1 MGEGERIGRRTAILA
16 AWADADRA
24 RAVLPADREII
35 EASASLRELIVDVLM
50 ARGHLDE
57 LYDACSMLGRLIAS
71 RGGSPTFASAT
82 LDGASEA
89 LSAKDGAKDAPWLVA
104 ARATVVESFSAA
116 LAENAR
122 READQGWEFPSCAVP
137 LGQAAVAIAAGL
149 PSDDDEQIAAWAAR
163 VAKAAAL
170 SGVRRAVVSGSER
183 ACAALLD
190 AFALVGVEANETP
203 QRLLS
208 S

>member
-1 MGEGERIGRRTAILA
+1 MADRSVILA
-16 AWADADRA
+16 SWAEADRA

-35 EASASLRELIVDVLM
+35 DASASLRGLIVDLLM
-50 ARGHLDE
+50 TRGEADE

-89 LSAKDGAKDAPWLVA
+89 LGTPGATWLVP

-116 LAENAR
+116 LAESAR

-137 LGQAAVAIAAGL
+137 LGQAGVAIAAGL

-170 SGVRRAVVSGSER
+170 AGIRRAVVSGNER
-183 ACAALLD
+183 ACAAVLD
-190 AFALVGVEANETP
+190 ALALVGIEAQQTP
-203 QRLLS
+203 QMK
-208 S
+208 

>member
-1 MGEGERIGRRTAILA
+1 MRAEGTGDRAAILA
-16 AWADADRA
+16 SWAEADRS

-50 ARGHLDE
+50 ARGEPDE
-57 LYDACSMLGRLIAS
+57 LYDACSMLGRLIAA
-71 RGGSPTFASAT
+71 RGGSPSFASAT
-82 LDGASEA
+82 LDGVSEA
-89 LSAKDGAKDAPWLVA
+89 LGTVNPAWLVS

-137 LGQAAVAIAAGL
+137 LGQAGVAIAAGL
-149 PSDDDEQIAAWAAR
+149 PSDDEEQIAAWASR

-170 SGVRRAVVSGSER
+170 SGVRRAVVSGGER

-190 AFALVGVEANETP
+190 AFAVVGIEANETP
-203 QRLLS
+203 RMTRR
-208 S
+208 

>member
-1 MGEGERIGRRTAILA
+1 MGERSVILA
-16 AWADADRA
+16 AWAEADRA

-35 EASASLRELIVDVLM
+35 DASASLRGLIVDTLLEGGE
-50 ARGHLDE
+50 ADA

-89 LSAKDGAKDAPWLVA
+89 LGMRGAAWLVP

-116 LAENAR
+116 LAESAR
-122 READQGWEFPSCAVP
+122 READQGWEFPTCAVP

-170 SGVRRAVVSGSER
+170 AGVRRAVVSGGER
-183 ACAALLD
+183 ACAAVLD
-190 AFALVGVEANETP
+190 ALALVGIEAQQTP
-203 QRLLS
+203 QMKRT
-208 S
+208 